1 MFSRTRS
8 SAKEALS
15 PISYDPN
22 DFIHFYVEYI
32 NSRYE
37 ISLKKQETMVQAME
51 MIRDCYKDGTA
62 SFPEEIEKGKI
73 SLILRS
79 NSDQKGTYL

>member
-1 MFSRTRS
+1 
-8 SAKEALS
+8 
-15 PISYDPN
+15 
-22 DFIHFYVEYI
+22 
-32 NSRYE
+32 
-37 ISLKKQETMVQAME
+37 MVQAME